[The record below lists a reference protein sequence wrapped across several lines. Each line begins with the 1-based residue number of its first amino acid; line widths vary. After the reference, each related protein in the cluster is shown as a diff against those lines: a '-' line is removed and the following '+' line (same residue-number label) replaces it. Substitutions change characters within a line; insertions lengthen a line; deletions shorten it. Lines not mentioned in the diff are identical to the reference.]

1 MLVIRTEEN
10 KAVIELG
17 LIDLHII
24 TRAFSAYERKGYQLD
39 LTDQLN
45 ESHAG
50 AAEELH
56 DKLLDLYTSL

>member
-1 MLVIRTEEN
+1 MLVIKTEEN
-10 KAVIELG
+10 KATVELG

-39 LTDQLN
+39 LTDQVN
-45 ESHAG
+45 EGHAE
-50 AAEELH
+50 AAEELQ